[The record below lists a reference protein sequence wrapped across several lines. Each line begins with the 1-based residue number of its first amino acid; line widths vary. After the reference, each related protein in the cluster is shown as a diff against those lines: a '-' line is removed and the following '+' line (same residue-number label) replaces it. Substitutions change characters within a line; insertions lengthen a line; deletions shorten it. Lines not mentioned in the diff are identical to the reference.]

1 MSVVGIIFSNIHD
14 KNIPELTKRRTM
26 ASVPFGCR
34 YRLIDFTLSNMVHSG
49 INHVGVITHYN
60 YQSLMDHLGS
70 GKDWDLAR
78 RAGGIQILPPYI
90 TAFANPQN
98 FLYST
103 RLEALKNIISFI
115 SGCTEEYVV
124 LCDCDVISNIDLS
137 ELIEHHISTAA
148 DATMMIKRMYLTPDN
163 ANHVHTVKYDDE
175 GRLTDISAYTGK
187 ESGYADISA
196 NIWVMGRR
204 FLESLVTEAIAYNYN
219 SFVQDIV
226 RKNINVK
233 NIQVFR
239 HEGYFATIDSMQT
252 YYMCNMDLLNEQ
264 VRKSLFDV
272 PGRPVLT
279 KVRNSPPTVYADG
292 AEVKNS
298 LIADGC
304 IIHGRVENSVLFR
317 GVTVGKNAYVKNS
330 ILMQDTIVGDNV
342 TLNAVIADKNVVI
355 RDGRSLSGH
364 ETLPFYI
371 GKLVQI

>member
-1 MSVVGIIFSNIHD
+1 
-14 KNIPELTKRRTM
+14 
-26 ASVPFGCR
+26 
-34 YRLIDFTLSNMVHSG
+34 
-49 INHVGVITHYN
+49 
-60 YQSLMDHLGS
+60 
-70 GKDWDLAR
+70 
-78 RAGGIQILPPYI
+78 
-90 TAFANPQN
+90 
-98 FLYST
+98 
-103 RLEALKNIISFI
+103 
-115 SGCTEEYVV
+115 
-124 LCDCDVISNIDLS
+124 
-137 ELIEHHISTAA
+137 
-148 DATMMIKRMYLTPDN
+148 
-163 ANHVHTVKYDDE
+163 
-175 GRLTDISAYTGK
+175 
-187 ESGYADISA
+187 
-196 NIWVMGRR
+196 
-204 FLESLVTEAIAYNYN
+204 
-219 SFVQDIV
+219 
-226 RKNINVK
+226 
-233 NIQVFR
+233 
-239 HEGYFATIDSMQT
+239 MQT